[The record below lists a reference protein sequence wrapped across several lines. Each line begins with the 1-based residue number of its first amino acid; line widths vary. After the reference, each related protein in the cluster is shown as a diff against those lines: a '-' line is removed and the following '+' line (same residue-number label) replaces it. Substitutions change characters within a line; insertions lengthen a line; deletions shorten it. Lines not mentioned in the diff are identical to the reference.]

1 MSDRSGLIAPS
12 DVKWAVVGDVEGR
25 VHMKNW
31 VIRWIANI
39 LALLI
44 IVHVV
49 PGMSLDRAHPFMLFV
64 AVVALGLA
72 NAIIRPIIMFFVWPI
87 NCLTF
92 GLFGF
97 VVNALLFFAVGRMDL
112 GFTIK
117 PGIDGFL
124 ASLIGS
130 VGMGVLSGLINF
142 ALKDRGDRDNKD
154 EKDR

>member
-1 MSDRSGLIAPS
+1 
-12 DVKWAVVGDVEGR
+12 
-25 VHMKNW
+25 MKNW
-31 VIRWIANI
+31 IIRWIANI

-44 IVHVV
+44 IVKVV
-49 PGMSLDRAHPFMLFV
+49 PGITLDSAHPVMLFV

-97 VVNALLFFAVGRMDL
+97 VVNALLFFAVGQL
-112 GFTIK
+112 HIGFTIK
-117 PGIDGFL
+117 PGVDGFI

-142 ALKDRGDRDNKD
+142 VLKDRG
-154 EKDR
+154 EKDDGGKKDREK

>member
-1 MSDRSGLIAPS
+1 
-12 DVKWAVVGDVEGR
+12 
-25 VHMKNW
+25 MKNW
-31 VIRWIANI
+31 IIRWIANI

-44 IVHVV
+44 IVKVV
-49 PGMSLDRAHPFMLFV
+49 PGISLESGHTLMLFA

-97 VVNALLFFAVGRMDL
+97 VVNALLFFAVGRMNL

-117 PGIDGFL
+117 PGIEGFI

-142 ALKDRGDRDNKD
+142 VLKDRGDRDNKED
-154 EKDR
+154 KAK